1 MKSSVEVDLGTGRMR
16 SEVEN
21 TLPNPEVKKQR
32 RSRDRGRDTRQTEDT
47 RKGHKPMEQV
57 TLHTETSDGCVVT
70 DALGAKGQEE
80 TKQKDNMEVNQTET
94 PELAQNKMANKESAN
109 ENKGEDEKM
118 EHSREGVPEPSSED
132 KQNETLP
139 SHVLEMGHKITEEL
153 KLCDIPSCVLEVVH
167 NTTEEFKLCDI
178 PSLDSTFGC
187 LLTVGEVYAMDS
199 TDVGDEHTDDDTP

>member
-21 TLPNPEVKKQR
+21 TLPNPEVKEQR
-32 RSRDRGRDTRQTEDT
+32 KSRDRGRDTRQTEDM

-94 PELAQNKMANKESAN
+94 PELAQNKMADKESTTRAAN

-118 EHSREGVPEPSSED
+118 EHDRKGVPEPSSTAQVSEPEALETRQVRVQAQMEPREQTLGGRQEGARGED
-132 KQNETLP
+132 
-139 SHVLEMGHKITEEL
+139 
-153 KLCDIPSCVLEVVH
+153 DIYQTDAMQH
-167 NTTEEFKLCDI
+167 
-178 PSLDSTFGC
+178 STQEDG
-187 LLTVGEVYAMDS
+187 T
-199 TDVGDEHTDDDTP
+199 